1 MGLFFL
7 SPTSHSQL
15 VTVRNELNIL
25 HQDEHIFLNKAVLKN
40 VAFCF
45 LYLTQNENENASH
58 NTAAPAKKKGMKK
71 NVI

>member
-1 MGLFFL
+1 MGLFFVSHFSL
-7 SPTSHSQL
+7 PTGHSAKWA
-15 VTVRNELNIL
+15 EYS
-25 HQDEHIFLNKAVLKN
+25 LNKAVLKN

-71 NVI
+71 SVI